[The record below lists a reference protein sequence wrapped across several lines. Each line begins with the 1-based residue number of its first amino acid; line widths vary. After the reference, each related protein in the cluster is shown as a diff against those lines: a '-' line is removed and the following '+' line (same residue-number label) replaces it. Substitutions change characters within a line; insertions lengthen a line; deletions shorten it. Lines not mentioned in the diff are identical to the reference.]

1 MYAGKANGPKQ
12 TKFPSRFP
20 MWMNDTMV
28 CFPLVCILLR
38 CYRSQ
43 WLCSRSFVAKATES
57 SGLFTVHVPCVLEAS
72 FSVFRSVLTA
82 MFVLKALFVLVE
94 VGVYALS
101 LRWLRV
107 MVTLKVCVCCSSIL
121 SSCDNLMKG
130 HQANA

>member
-1 MYAGKANGPKQ
+1 MYLGKADGPKQ
-12 TKFPSRFP
+12 TKFPSSFP
-20 MWMNDTMV
+20 VWMNDTMV

-38 CYRSQ
+38 CLRTQ
-43 WLCSRSFVAKATES
+43 WLCCRSFVAKAAES

-72 FSVFRSVLTA
+72 FSSVLTA

-94 VGVYALS
+94 VGVYPLS

-107 MVTLKVCVCCSSIL
+107 MVTLKVCVYCNSIL